1 MFYKMVVIF
10 RLYKVIIIVIIIIL
24 VVIVV
29 VVVPAQWGLRLGSGV
44 KSVHYGYK
52 CIQLEKRWLA
62 QTGFLVANRGSPSCM
77 PIQEE
82 SCNRFTLQ
90 VICGSEFKT

>member
-10 RLYKVIIIVIIIIL
+10 RLYKVTININIIIIIIIIV
-24 VVIVV
+24 VVVFVFV

-52 CIQLEKRWLA
+52 CIQL
-62 QTGFLVANRGSPSCM
+62 
-77 PIQEE
+77 
-82 SCNRFTLQ
+82 
-90 VICGSEFKT
+90 